1 MNVTFN
7 LATKELEQ
15 KFLQEAAAQGFVG
28 LAGHRSIGGCRASIY
43 NAVPPAACEALR
55 DFMLAFKNKN

>member
-28 LAGHRSIGGCRASIY
+28 LAGSPLHWRLPGFHLQRGTSRC
-43 NAVPPAACEALR
+43 L
-55 DFMLAFKNKN
+55 